1 MLKKIIALIGSFG
14 LLLSVTTISANA
26 EGFTAGV
33 SGMVGFLST
42 DGSESEK
49 TGSGDKETHKHES
62 GELFAGASIF
72 AEYEFAN
79 GLAFGVDMVP
89 ADAEL
94 GSGSRIDSG
103 GTAENK
109 DDLGNSAGT
118 FKASADLTDL
128 YTVYVKKTL
137 GQSGLYA
144 LLGYHDAT
152 ITTTETLPTS
162 TYKNAEVNGTQVG
175 LGYQA
180 SENLRFQLTYSDFDS
195 IELKSSN
202 DATQKIKADADAI
215 YLKVGLHF

>member
-1 MLKKIIALIGSFG
+1 MYKKLIALMGSIG
-14 LLLSVTTISANA
+14 LLLSVATSANA
-26 EGFTAGV
+26 EGWTAGV
-33 SGMVGFLST
+33 SGMVGFVST

-49 TGSGDKETHKHES
+49 TGAGAKETHNHS
-62 GELFAGASIF
+62 TGELFAGGSLF
-72 AEYEFAN
+72 AEYEFSN

-109 DDLGNSAGT
+109 GDDGNSAGT
-118 FKASADLTDL
+118 FTASADLTDL
-128 YTVYVKKTL
+128 YTLYVKKTL

-152 ITTTETLPTS
+152 ITTTESLPTS
-162 TYKNAEVNGTQVG
+162 TYGDASVNGTQVG
-175 LGYQA
+175 IGYQA
-180 SENLRFQLTYSDFDS
+180 TDNMRFQLTYSDFDS
-195 IELKSSN
+195 IELKSTN

-215 YLKVGLHF
+215 YLKIGLHF